1 MTLARL
7 PHFPENI
14 ISIYDCLPQLLI
26 PDQQKLAKIAKNTSV
41 KHSPF
46 SHVDLTGCFANCLW
60 PQNFAS
66 EQFFYPDLCLRD
78 LCESII
84 TSKFSGLIITPL
96 WSIVTSIFIRMM
108 WPFSDSTE
116 LGRNQLVTKICF
128 RQRVPNSTDR
138 FLIKIKQIYSTLGH
152 WVAILTLLIFPCP
165 IFGDDPLLMVYIKVP
180 FY

>member
-1 MTLARL
+1 MDKMTLARL

-66 EQFFYPDLCLRD
+66 EQFFLSRPV
-78 LCESII
+78 
-84 TSKFSGLIITPL
+84 FAG
-96 WSIVTSIFIRMM
+96 FM
-108 WPFSDSTE
+108 
-116 LGRNQLVTKICF
+116 
-128 RQRVPNSTDR
+128 RVDYN
-138 FLIKIKQIYSTLGH
+138 IKILRAHYNTPVVYCNINIY
-152 WVAILTLLIFPCP
+152 
-165 IFGDDPLLMVYIKVP
+165 
-180 FY
+180 